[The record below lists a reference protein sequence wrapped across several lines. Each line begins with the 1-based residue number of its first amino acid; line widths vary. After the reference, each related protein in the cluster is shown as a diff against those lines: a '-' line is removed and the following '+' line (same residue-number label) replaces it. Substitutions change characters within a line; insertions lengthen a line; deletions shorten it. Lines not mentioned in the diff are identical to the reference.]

1 MTDTGTQ
8 DATATPSKG
17 RVALGQA
24 HALATHHLVVA
35 AATGVLALLAVV
47 GLALP
52 WGRTVITAATAGA
65 TGSTGAEDSDM
76 VFTISGFGTVT
87 GAFHSIGLQ
96 ETWVDA
102 TLLSLVCG
110 LLLLVLAA
118 AVLIGF
124 TALRRIA
131 SVVVAVCGAGFI
143 GYAVYGLVTAL
154 GVDDELF
161 STDGGPSGQDA
172 EILRALLDSVRTTTG
187 PGEYVVLVAG
197 ILLLAL
203 GAYFALRSSY
213 PWSAARG
220 EVRS

>member
-52 WGRTVITAATAGA
+52 WGRTVITAATAG
-65 TGSTGAEDSDM
+65 STGAEDSDM

-87 GAFHSIGLQ
+87 GAFHAIGLQ

-102 TLLSLVCG
+102 TLLSLACG

-131 SVVVAVCGAGFI
+131 SVVVAACGAGFI

-172 EILRALLDSVRTTTG
+172 EILRSLLDSVHTTTG